1 MSVLTKQERDGLEDI
16 FLSIHIN
23 KKNQKLEKILILI
36 TSRNISF
43 LASNLLKKT
52 KYKLKRLKFSNF
64 YTHLTKQK
72 KNLSK

>member
-43 LASNLLKKT
+43 LASNLLKRT